1 MKKLMNLKGVKKL
14 EKAQQRGIN
23 GGRMQQCFV
32 NGRCISFGRQ
42 CAELRCVFG
51 EIEPC

>member
-23 GGRMQQCFV
+23 GGRMQCFV
-32 NGRCISFGRQ
+32 NGRCISFGQR
-42 CAELRCVFG
+42 CAELICS
-51 EIEPC
+51 C